1 MNLRDLQYLVALA
14 DHRHFGRAAEASFV
28 SQPTLSTQIK
38 KLEDE
43 LGVTLVDRSPRKVLL
58 TEVGKQ
64 IAARARE
71 VLNEVEQIK
80 RVARRDHDPASG
92 TLRLGLFPT
101 LGPYLL
107 PHVLGTIRERFPR
120 LELLLVE
127 EKTPELVQRLRE
139 GKLDAAILAQPVH
152 DETLHAE
159 FLFEEPFLLA
169 APEAHPLAGRRKLK
183 LADLEGQRLLLLEDG
198 HCLRDQA
205 LEVCRMSGAD
215 EKQGFRAT
223 SLETLRQMVAADV
236 GITLLPVLAVQ
247 PPIAH
252 TANVHLT
259 PFRNHAPSRRIAM
272 FWRRSSAMDGFLRE
286 LSEVFKNLPRRL
298 LDPAT
303 LPPSP
308 IVKSG
313 PARYV
318 GGRTHAKA

>member
-1 MNLRDLQYLVALA
+1 V
-14 DHRHFGRAAEASFV
+14 
-28 SQPTLSTQIK
+28 
-38 KLEDE
+38 
-43 LGVTLVDRSPRKVLL
+43 
-58 TEVGKQ
+58 
-64 IAARARE
+64 
-71 VLNEVEQIK
+71 
-80 RVARRDHDPASG
+80 
-92 TLRLGLFPT
+92 
-101 LGPYLL
+101 L